1 MKKILLVLFCCFFCM
16 PVWTNAQTNMAYIF
30 GASDA
35 SLTNTTLNGNSVS
48 IKNEGNNT
56 KIYLGLQVVEG
67 SFTTYEATL
76 KLSDSNYSYR
86 SYELASGWSGTIT
99 EDANESGKYYISLKR
114 SDALAVGKYL
124 VVTIYLNVAPNTSS
138 DHCTI
143 ELSTTK
149 VEKPVCEVVDGKYYD
164 NNGNEVSYPEYLK
177 ACTTEKYY
185 CEEKNGYFF
194 DKNGNSVSESE
205 YRKSCFSCAVDGDKY
220 YDNNGNEVSYSE
232 YLKACTTEKYYCE
245 EKNGYFFDKNGN
257 SVSESE
263 YRKSCFSCMVDGDKY
278 YDKDGQL
285 VDKDAYESSCMSGS
299 LACTEHDGKY
309 YDMDSNEITKEE
321 YENICYSKVE
331 SYQCLTEEKI
341 EYYVTRTHVLTG
353 DEVNSVEIVGL
364 DNPFFQEI
372 LSRNPNVLDAC
383 RVPVNPGDNN
393 NTPGEGEVENP
404 QTGMDTSYYILIPI
418 GIGIAVFLFMKSR
431 KSYLYKL

>member
-1 MKKILLVLFCCFFCM
+1 M

-205 YRKSCFSCAVDGDKY
+205 YRKSCFSC
-220 YDNNGNEVSYSE
+220 
-232 YLKACTTEKYYCE
+232 
-245 EKNGYFFDKNGN
+245 
-257 SVSESE
+257 
-263 YRKSCFSCMVDGDKY
+263 MVDGDKY

-383 RVPVNPGDNN
+383 RAPVNPGDNN

>member
-1 MKKILLVLFCCFFCM
+1 MRKILLVLLCCFFCM
-16 PVWTNAQTNMAYIF
+16 PVWSNAQTNMAYIF

-35 SLTNTTLNGNSVS
+35 GLTNTTLNGNSVS
-48 IKNEGNNT
+48 IKNEGTNT

-86 SYELASGWSGTIT
+86 SHELALGWNGTIREDET
-99 EDANESGKYYISLKR
+99 EKGKYYISLER
-114 SDALAVGKYL
+114 DEALTVGKYL
-124 VVTIYLNVAPNTSS
+124 VVTIYLNVSPNTSS
-138 DHCTI
+138 DHCSI

-149 VEKPVCEVVDGKYYD
+149 VEKPVCEIIDGKYYD

-194 DKNGNSVSESE
+194 DKDGNAVSEAE
-205 YRKSCFSCAVDGDKY
+205 YRKSCF
-220 YDNNGNEVSYSE
+220 N
-232 YLKACTTEKYYCE
+232 
-245 EKNGYFFDKNGN
+245 
-257 SVSESE
+257 
-263 YRKSCFSCMVDGDKY
+263 CMIDGDKY

-285 VDKDAYESSCMSGS
+285 VDKETYEESCLGGS
-299 LACTEHDGKY
+299 LVCMEKDGKY
-309 YDMDSNEITKEE
+309 YDMDSNEVTKEE
-321 YENICYSKVE
+321 YEEICYSKAE

-341 EYYVTRTHVLTG
+341 EYYVTRTHILTG
-353 DEVNSVEIVGL
+353 DEINSTEIVGL
-364 DNPFFQEI
+364 DNPLFQEI
-372 LSRNPNVLDAC
+372 LSKNPTVLDAC
-383 RVPVNPGDNN
+383 KVPVNPGDNGDD
-393 NTPGEGEVENP
+393 PSDGEVENP

-418 GIGIAVFLFMKSR
+418 GIGIVVFLLMKSR

>member
-1 MKKILLVLFCCFFCM
+1 MRKILLVLLCCFFCM
-16 PVWTNAQTNMAYIF
+16 PVWSNAQTNMAYIF

-35 SLTNTTLNGNSVS
+35 GLTNTTLNGNSVS
-48 IKNEGNNT
+48 IKNEGTNT

-86 SYELASGWSGTIT
+86 SHELALGWNGTIREDET
-99 EDANESGKYYISLKR
+99 EKGKYYISLER
-114 SDALAVGKYL
+114 DEALTVGKYL
-124 VVTIYLNVAPNTSS
+124 VVTIYLNVSPNTSS
-138 DHCTI
+138 DHCSI

-149 VEKPVCEVVDGKYYD
+149 VEKPVCEIIDGKYYD

-194 DKNGNSVSESE
+194 DKDGNVVSE
-205 YRKSCFSCAVDGDKY
+205 A
-220 YDNNGNEVSYSE
+220 
-232 YLKACTTEKYYCE
+232 
-245 EKNGYFFDKNGN
+245 
-257 SVSESE
+257 E
-263 YRKSCFSCMVDGDKY
+263 YRKSCFSCMIDGDKY

-285 VDKDAYESSCMSGS
+285 VDKETYEESCLGGS
-299 LACTEHDGKY
+299 LVCMEKDGKY
-309 YDMDSNEITKEE
+309 YDMDSNEVTKEE
-321 YENICYSKVE
+321 YEEICYSKAE

-341 EYYVTRTHVLTG
+341 EYYVTRTHILTG
-353 DEVNSVEIVGL
+353 DEINSTEIVGL
-364 DNPFFQEI
+364 DNPLFQEI
-372 LSRNPNVLDAC
+372 LSKNPTVLDAC
-383 RVPVNPGDNN
+383 KVPVNPGDNGD
-393 NTPGEGEVENP
+393 TPGEGEVENP

-418 GIGIAVFLFMKSR
+418 GIGIVVFLFMKSR

>member
-1 MKKILLVLFCCFFCM
+1 MRKILLVLLCCFFCM
-16 PVWTNAQTNMAYIF
+16 PVWSNAQTNMAYIF

-35 SLTNTTLNGNSVS
+35 GLTNTTLNGNSVS
-48 IKNEGNNT
+48 IKNEGTNT

-86 SYELASGWSGTIT
+86 SHELALGWNGTIREDET
-99 EDANESGKYYISLKR
+99 EKGKYYISLER
-114 SDALAVGKYL
+114 DEALTVGKYL
-124 VVTIYLNVAPNTSS
+124 VVTIYLNVSPNTSS
-138 DHCTI
+138 DHCSI

-149 VEKPVCEVVDGKYYD
+149 VEKPVCEIIDGKYYD
-164 NNGNEVSYPEYLK
+164 NNGNEVSYLEYLK

-194 DKNGNSVSESE
+194 DKDGNAVSEAE
-205 YRKSCFSCAVDGDKY
+205 YRKSCF
-220 YDNNGNEVSYSE
+220 N
-232 YLKACTTEKYYCE
+232 
-245 EKNGYFFDKNGN
+245 
-257 SVSESE
+257 
-263 YRKSCFSCMVDGDKY
+263 CMIDGDKY

-285 VDKDAYESSCMSGS
+285 VDKETYEESCLGGS
-299 LACTEHDGKY
+299 LACMEKDGKY

-341 EYYVTRTHVLTG
+341 EYYVTRTHILTG
-353 DEVNSVEIVGL
+353 DEINSTEIVGL
-364 DNPFFQEI
+364 DNPLFQEI
-372 LSRNPNVLDAC
+372 LSKDPTVLDAC
-383 RVPVNPGDNN
+383 KVPVNPGDNGDG
-393 NTPGEGEVENP
+393 PSDGEVENP

-418 GIGIAVFLFMKSR
+418 GIGIVVFLLMKSR

>member
-1 MKKILLVLFCCFFCM
+1 MRKILLVLLCCFFCM
-16 PVWTNAQTNMAYIF
+16 PVWSNAQTNMAYIF

-35 SLTNTTLNGNSVS
+35 GLTNTTLNGNSVS
-48 IKNEGNNT
+48 IKNEGTNT

-86 SYELASGWSGTIT
+86 SHELALGWNGTIREDET
-99 EDANESGKYYISLKR
+99 EKGKYYISLER
-114 SDALAVGKYL
+114 DEALTVGKYL
-124 VVTIYLNVAPNTSS
+124 VVTIYLNVSPNTSS
-138 DHCTI
+138 DHCSI

-149 VEKPVCEVVDGKYYD
+149 VEKPVCEIIDGKYYD
-164 NNGNEVSYPEYLK
+164 NNGNEVSYPEYLE

-194 DKNGNSVSESE
+194 DKDGN
-205 YRKSCFSCAVDGDKY
+205 A
-220 YDNNGNEVSYSE
+220 
-232 YLKACTTEKYYCE
+232 
-245 EKNGYFFDKNGN
+245 
-257 SVSESE
+257 VSESE

-285 VDKDAYESSCMSGS
+285 VDKEAYEESCLGGS
-299 LACTEHDGKY
+299 LACTEKDGKY

-341 EYYVTRTHVLTG
+341 EYYVTRTHILTG
-353 DEVNSVEIVGL
+353 DEINSTEIVGL
-364 DNPFFQEI
+364 DNPLFQEI
-372 LSRNPNVLDAC
+372 LSKDPTVLDAC
-383 RVPVNPGDNN
+383 KVPVNPGDNGD
-393 NTPGEGEVENP
+393 TPGEGEVENP

-418 GIGIAVFLFMKSR
+418 GIGIVVFLFMKSR

>member
-1 MKKILLVLFCCFFCM
+1 MKKILLVLLCCFFCM
-16 PVWTNAQTNMAYIF
+16 PVWSNAQTNMAYIF

-35 SLTNTTLNGNSVS
+35 GLTNTTLNGNSVS
-48 IKNEGNNT
+48 IKNEGTNT

-86 SYELASGWSGTIT
+86 SHELALGWNGTIREDET
-99 EDANESGKYYISLKR
+99 EKGKYYISLER
-114 SDALAVGKYL
+114 DEALTVGKYL
-124 VVTIYLNVAPNTSS
+124 VVTIYLNVSPHTSS

-149 VEKPVCEVVDGKYYD
+149 VEKPVCEIIDGKYYD

-194 DKNGNSVSESE
+194 DKDGNAVSE
-205 YRKSCFSCAVDGDKY
+205 A
-220 YDNNGNEVSYSE
+220 
-232 YLKACTTEKYYCE
+232 
-245 EKNGYFFDKNGN
+245 
-257 SVSESE
+257 E
-263 YRKSCFSCMVDGDKY
+263 YRKSCFSCMIDGDKY

-285 VDKDAYESSCMSGS
+285 VDKETYEESCLGGS
-299 LACTEHDGKY
+299 LVCMEKDGKY
-309 YDMDSNEITKEE
+309 YDMDSNEVTKEE
-321 YENICYSKVE
+321 YEEICYSKAE

-341 EYYVTRTHVLTG
+341 EYYVTRTHILTG
-353 DEVNSVEIVGL
+353 DEINSTEIVGL
-364 DNPFFQEI
+364 DNPLFQEI
-372 LSRNPNVLDAC
+372 LSKNPTVLDAC
-383 RVPVNPGDNN
+383 KVPVNPGDNGD
-393 NTPGEGEVENP
+393 TPGEGEVENP

-418 GIGIAVFLFMKSR
+418 GIGIVVFLLMKSR

>member
-1 MKKILLVLFCCFFCM
+1 MRKILLVLLCCFFCM
-16 PVWTNAQTNMAYIF
+16 PVWSNAQTNMAYIF

-35 SLTNTTLNGNSVS
+35 GLTNTTLNGNSVS
-48 IKNEGNNT
+48 IKNEGTNT

-86 SYELASGWSGTIT
+86 SHELALGWNGTIREDET
-99 EDANESGKYYISLKR
+99 EKGKYYISLER
-114 SDALAVGKYL
+114 DEALTVGKYL
-124 VVTIYLNVAPNTSS
+124 VVTIYLNVSPNTSS
-138 DHCTI
+138 DHCSI

-149 VEKPVCEVVDGKYYD
+149 VEKPVCEIIDGKYYD

-194 DKNGNSVSESE
+194 DKDGNVVSE
-205 YRKSCFSCAVDGDKY
+205 A
-220 YDNNGNEVSYSE
+220 
-232 YLKACTTEKYYCE
+232 
-245 EKNGYFFDKNGN
+245 
-257 SVSESE
+257 E
-263 YRKSCFSCMVDGDKY
+263 YRKSCFSCMIDGDKY

-285 VDKDAYESSCMSGS
+285 VDKETYEESCLGGS
-299 LACTEHDGKY
+299 LACMEKDGKY

-321 YENICYSKVE
+321 YEEICYSKAE

-341 EYYVTRTHVLTG
+341 EYYVTRTHILTG
-353 DEVNSVEIVGL
+353 DEINSTEIVGL
-364 DNPFFQEI
+364 DNPLFQEI
-372 LSRNPNVLDAC
+372 LSKNPTVLDAC
-383 RVPVNPGDNN
+383 KVPVNPGDNGD
-393 NTPGEGEVENP
+393 TPGEGEVENP

-418 GIGIAVFLFMKSR
+418 GIGIVVFLLMKSR

>member
-1 MKKILLVLFCCFFCM
+1 MLIIDTHTWEVMVMRKILLVLLCCFFCM
-16 PVWTNAQTNMAYIF
+16 PVWSNAQTNMAYIF

-35 SLTNTTLNGNSVS
+35 GLTNTTLNGNSVS
-48 IKNEGNNT
+48 IKNEGTNT

-86 SYELASGWSGTIT
+86 SHELALGWNGTIREDET
-99 EDANESGKYYISLKR
+99 EKGKYYISLER
-114 SDALAVGKYL
+114 DEALTVGKYL
-124 VVTIYLNVAPNTSS
+124 VVTIYLNVSPNTSS
-138 DHCTI
+138 DHCSI

-149 VEKPVCEVVDGKYYD
+149 VEKPVCEIIDGKYYD
-164 NNGNEVSYPEYLK
+164 NNGNEVSYPEYLE

-194 DKNGNSVSESE
+194 DKDGN
-205 YRKSCFSCAVDGDKY
+205 A
-220 YDNNGNEVSYSE
+220 
-232 YLKACTTEKYYCE
+232 
-245 EKNGYFFDKNGN
+245 
-257 SVSESE
+257 VSESE

-285 VDKDAYESSCMSGS
+285 VDKEAYEESCLGGS
-299 LACTEHDGKY
+299 LACTEKDGKY

-341 EYYVTRTHVLTG
+341 EYYVTRTHILTG
-353 DEVNSVEIVGL
+353 DEINSTEIVGL
-364 DNPFFQEI
+364 DNPLFQEI
-372 LSRNPNVLDAC
+372 LSKDPTVLDAC
-383 RVPVNPGDNN
+383 KVPVNPGDNGD
-393 NTPGEGEVENP
+393 TPGEGEVENP

-418 GIGIAVFLFMKSR
+418 GIGIVVFLFMKSR